1 VRIRKNER
9 EALVAL
15 LEQDH
20 EDVEQ
25 LANEV
30 FTQAVELFLQ
40 RDQYILWVGA
50 DPRKPIAYGPFVSRN
65 AALKAIGHP
74 IMGWHKACKAGVTQM
89 LTAYD
94 GEPCPYEDYLPADSD
109 HTQ

>member
-1 VRIRKNER
+1 MRIRKNER

-30 FTQAVELFLQ
+30 FTQAVELFLA
-40 RDQYILWVGA
+40 RDLWLVWVGIA
-50 DPRKPIAYGPFVSRN
+50 AKPQPFGPFLSRNQALKSIGHEVVGWHNDPRCR
-65 AALKAIGHP
+65 
-74 IMGWHKACKAGVTQM
+74 AGVVQ
-89 LTAYD
+89 LISNVS
-94 GEPCPYEDYLPADSD
+94 GVPLCKGVEDSAEE
-109 HTQ
+109 TRA